1 MSYHSSEHSSSA
13 ASSSSSSL
21 NSNEDE
27 GINVELLLIYVR
39 KVLKKWWV
47 ILVVALVLAA
57 VGFSVARITYV
68 PYYSSQI
75 EFVATNKDISMAS
88 SGQTLSDMNAAVSLA
103 ENYKYVLTT
112 TELATR
118 VAENC
123 GYKNIT
129 ADDIKHFVSV
139 ESVEDT
145 AIIFLTVTTTDKE
158 VSYAIANTYMEFYQ
172 EAITSAFPSTMLN
185 QIDPPRLAEHP
196 NADNSTLMYTV
207 IGFAAGLLLSTLF
220 LIMQILLKDT
230 VLSSDDIKNK
240 LDMRIVGTVNHVH
253 TKGKKGEKHS
263 ILLTDR
269 RSGFAFIEAFKLIRT
284 KIDHTLRRKGKKA
297 LVVTSTAENEGKTTT
312 AINIA
317 LALAKNDKEVLL
329 IDGDL
334 RKPAVAKSLGVT
346 ANDNSTVLSVING
359 SCDLADAIKYS
370 EKYNLYLL
378 LNSKSIPDSSE
389 LLATSQMQ
397 EIIEKAKQEFDYVV
411 IDTAPCGVVADAS
424 ILAGFSDAIVMVVR
438 QDTVPMRRIKR
449 AMEDLDNSG
458 TEVIGCIYNDAKSAA
473 ALHVGRHRYGY
484 GYGYGYGG
492 YGYGYGYGYGEQ
504 SKDSKK

>member
-1 MSYHSSEHSSSA
+1 
-13 ASSSSSSL
+13 
-21 NSNEDE
+21 
-27 GINVELLLIYVR
+27 
-39 KVLKKWWV
+39 
-47 ILVVALVLAA
+47 
-57 VGFSVARITYV
+57 
-68 PYYSSQI
+68 
-75 EFVATNKDISMAS
+75 
-88 SGQTLSDMNAAVSLA
+88 
-103 ENYKYVLTT
+103 
-112 TELATR
+112 
-118 VAENC
+118 
-123 GYKNIT
+123 
-129 ADDIKHFVSV
+129 
-139 ESVEDT
+139 
-145 AIIFLTVTTTDKE
+145 
-158 VSYAIANTYMEFYQ
+158 
-172 EAITSAFPSTMLN
+172 
-185 QIDPPRLAEHP
+185 
-196 NADNSTLMYTV
+196 MYTV

-484 GYGYGYGG
+484 GSYGYGG